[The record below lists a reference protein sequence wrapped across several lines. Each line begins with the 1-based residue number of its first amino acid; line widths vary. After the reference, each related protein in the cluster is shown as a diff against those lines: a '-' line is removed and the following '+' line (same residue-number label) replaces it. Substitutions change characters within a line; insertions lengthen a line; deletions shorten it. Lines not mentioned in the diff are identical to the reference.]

1 MDPTLTNPQAHK
13 VFGDLYRKQRPPE
26 LQQKVDQVV
35 SETADVFVR
44 IKRIE
49 DLDAGYQTERRLKE
63 NDVAG
68 AGSAGPRRGPRPAG
82 AAPAPGARKKIV
94 AKKPPPK
101 RQRGGGNFFSWLFGA
116 AGGGNELSRWGDE
129 TGTIE
134 SGLFARGLKLSSAV
148 PAIFDS
154 FREDQI
160 TPTAKAFRYAVGGAW
175 EELEPARYNAII
187 AAYQFFS
194 EFVKAGTAFRKS
206 EEPEIWIT
214 ETIKLQKYYAFL
226 LQYPEYD
233 KILTRDLPA
242 YVKRGS
248 DAQAFAPALK
258 ASMDYIVALENRKP
272 TLKNALTAL
281 YVLARKRLYAWED
294 IVAEL
299 SVSKPALDNYRGPE
313 QVMARITQRISDLKT
328 RYNQCAAQ
336 LREVEKIKNEYFQT
350 DENGRLKTDFLN
362 PIVNEVVHRSYGENA
377 ITETLL
383 QSYKREPHRLLFAFL
398 KDIDISFITLFTGSV
413 GVRTESHH
421 HEDVLLFKQGL
432 FKIYGDRFNQI
443 MREMEAFMKKH
454 RDINYS
460 FADFMNELKQ
470 LPDDPIVRSFHAI
483 VKNSVELLAKI
494 NVDIQ
499 TMLGNHQMALGR
511 ERAGKASDALNQT
524 KVLPIESLQV
534 ESRFLPYFDRDLVT
548 NTRMNGR
555 KVGAV
560 LEELSRNIYNFL
572 YIFRD
577 PEMTRALNSGPQL
590 QKQMAEFNDRLVR
603 LGAKPDGPPAAGQ

>member
-1 MDPTLTNPQAHK
+1 MDPTLTNTQAHK
-13 VFGDLYRKQRPPE
+13 VFGDLYRKSRPAD
-26 LQQKVDQVV
+26 LQQKVDQIV

-49 DLDAGYQTERRLKE
+49 DLDAGYEAERRAKG
-63 NDVAG
+63 G
-68 AGSAGPRRGPRPAG
+68 ADSATGGPRRGARG
-82 AAPAPGARKKIV
+82 ATGPGPARKKV
-94 AKKPPPK
+94 AAKKPPPK
-101 RQRGGGNFFSWLFGA
+101 KQRGGGGGSFFSWLFGG
-116 AGGGNELSRWGDE
+116 GGGNELTRWGEE

-134 SGLFARGLKLSSAV
+134 SGLFSRGMSLSSAV

-160 TPTAKAFRYAVGGAW
+160 TPTAKGFRYAIAGAW

-194 EFVKAGTAFRKS
+194 EFVKAGIAFRKS

-242 YVKRGS
+242 FVKRGS
-248 DAQAFAPALK
+248 EAQTFAPPLK
-258 ASMDYIVALENRKP
+258 TSMDYIVALENRKP

-281 YVLARKRLYAWED
+281 YVLARKRLYQWDD
-294 IVAEL
+294 IAAEL
-299 SVSKPALDNYRGPE
+299 NVSKPALDAYRGPE
-313 QVMARITQRISDLKT
+313 QVMAKITQRISDLKT

-336 LREVEKIKNEYFQT
+336 LREVEKIKGEYFQT
-350 DENGRLKTDFLN
+350 DANGRLKTEFLN
-362 PIVNEVVHRSYGENA
+362 PIVNEVVHRTYGESA
-377 ITETLL
+377 INEALL
-383 QSYKREPHRLLFAFL
+383 QSHKREPHRLLFAFL
-398 KDIDISFITLFTGSV
+398 KDIDLSFINLLNGSV

-432 FKIYGDRFNQI
+432 FKSYGDRFSQV
-443 MREMEAFMKKH
+443 MREMEGFMKKH
-454 RDINYS
+454 RDISYS

-470 LPDDPIVRSFHAI
+470 LPDDPIVRNFHAI
-483 VKNSVELLAKI
+483 VKNSIELLAKI
-494 NVDIQ
+494 NVDMQ
-499 TMLGNHQMALGR
+499 TVMGNHELALDR
-511 ERAGKASDALNQT
+511 ERSGNVSEALAQT

-534 ESRFLPYFDRDLVT
+534 ESRFMPYYTREIVT
-548 NTRMNGR
+548 NTRLNGR
-555 KVGAV
+555 PVGSV
-560 LEELSRNIYNFL
+560 IEELSRNIYNFL

-577 PEMTRALNSGPQL
+577 PELTRALNSGPQL
-590 QKQMAEFNDRLVR
+590 QKQMAEFKDRLVR
-603 LGAKPDGPPAAGQ
+603 LGAQPDKT

>member
-1 MDPTLTNPQAHK
+1 MDPTLTNTQAHK
-13 VFGDLYRKQRPPE
+13 VFGDLYRKQRPAD
-26 LQQKVDQVV
+26 LQQKVDQIV

-49 DLDAGYQTERRLKE
+49 DLDAGYQAERRLKE
-63 NDVAG
+63 DDLASGPKRGVRG
-68 AGSAGPRRGPRPAG
+68 AGGS
-82 AAPAPGARKKIV
+82 ARKKV
-94 AKKPPPK
+94 ATKKPQPR
-101 RQRGGGNFFSWLFGA
+101 RQRGGSFFSWLFGG
-116 AGGGNELSRWGDE
+116 AGGGNELTRWGEE

-134 SGLFARGLKLSSAV
+134 SGLFSRGMHLSGAV

-160 TPTAKAFRYAVGGAW
+160 TPTAKGFRYAIAGAW

-187 AAYQFFS
+187 AAYQFFT
-194 EFVKAGTAFRKS
+194 EFVKAGAAFRKS

-242 YVKRGS
+242 FIKRGS
-248 DAQAFAPALK
+248 EAQAFAAAVK
-258 ASMDYIVALENRKP
+258 SSMDYIAALENRKP

-281 YVLARKRLYAWED
+281 YVLARKRLYQWSD
-294 IVAEL
+294 IAGEL
-299 SVSKPALDNYRGPE
+299 NVSKPALDAYRGPE
-313 QVMARITQRISDLKT
+313 QVMAKITQRISDLKT

-350 DENGRLKTDFLN
+350 DSNGRLKTEFLN

-377 ITETLL
+377 INEALL

-398 KDIDISFITLFTGSV
+398 KDFDLSFINLLNGSV

-432 FKIYGDRFNQI
+432 FKSYGDRFSQV

-454 RDINYS
+454 RDISYS
-460 FADFMNELKQ
+460 FADFMNELKK
-470 LPDDPIVRSFHAI
+470 LPDDPIVRNFHAI
-483 VKNSVELLAKI
+483 VRNSMELLAKI
-494 NVDIQ
+494 NVDMQ
-499 TMLGNHQMALGR
+499 TVLGNHEMAR
-511 ERAGKASDALNQT
+511 EREQAGKASEALAQT

-534 ESRFLPYFDRDLVT
+534 ESRFVPYFDREIVT

-555 KVGAV
+555 TVWSV
-560 LEELSRNIYNFL
+560 IEELSRNTYNFL

-577 PEMTRALNSGPQL
+577 PELTRALNSGPQL
-590 QKQMAEFNDRLVR
+590 QKQMSEYKDRLVR
-603 LGAKPDGPPAAGQ
+603 LGAQPDKN

>member
-1 MDPTLTNPQAHK
+1 MDPTLTNTQAHK
-13 VFGDLYRKQRPPE
+13 VFGDLYRKQRPAE

-49 DLDAGYQTERRLKE
+49 DLDSGFQAERRLKE
-63 NDVAG
+63 GDLDAG
-68 AGSAGPRRGPRPAG
+68 GGPKRGKRGPAG
-82 AAPAPGARKKIV
+82 APRKKV
-94 AKKPPPK
+94 AAKKQQG
-101 RQRGGGNFFSWLFGA
+101 RQKQRSGSFFSWLFGG
-116 AGGGNELSRWGDE
+116 AGAGNELARWGEE

-134 SGLFARGLKLSSAV
+134 SGLFARGLHLSSAV

-160 TPTAKAFRYAVGGAW
+160 TPTAKGFRYAIAGAW
-175 EELEPARYNAII
+175 EELEPSRYNAII

-242 YVKRGS
+242 FVKRGS

-258 ASMDYIVALENRKP
+258 SSMDYIVALENRKP
-272 TLKNALTAL
+272 TLRNALASL
-281 YVLARKRLYAWED
+281 YVLARKRLYEWND
-294 IVAEL
+294 IAQEL
-299 SVSKPALDNYRGPE
+299 NVSKPALDTYRGPE
-313 QVMARITQRISDLKT
+313 QVMVKITQRISDLKT
-328 RYNQCAAQ
+328 RYNQNAAQ

-377 ITETLL
+377 INEALL

-398 KDIDISFITLFTGSV
+398 KDIDLSFINLMNGSV

-432 FKIYGDRFNQI
+432 FKSYGDRFNQI
-443 MREMEAFMKKH
+443 MREMEGFMKKH
-454 RDINYS
+454 RDISYS
-460 FADFMNELKQ
+460 FADFMNELKE
-470 LPDDPIVRSFHAI
+470 LPDDPIVRNFHAI

-494 NVDIQ
+494 NVDMQ
-499 TMLGNHQMALGR
+499 TVMGNQALALDR
-511 ERAGKASDALNQT
+511 ERSGKVSEALSQT

-534 ESRFLPYFDRDLVT
+534 ESRFMPYYDRDIVT
-548 NTRMNGR
+548 NTRLNGR
-555 KVGAV
+555 AVGSV
-560 LEELSRNIYNFL
+560 IEELSRNIYNFL

-577 PEMTRALNSGPQL
+577 PELTRALNSGPQL
-590 QKQMAEFNDRLVR
+590 QKQMAEFKDRLVR
-603 LGAKPDGPPAAGQ
+603 LGAKPDNT